1 MSIKVQYDL
10 TPLEK
15 KFGPGN
21 VMLARNAVANQVLMD
36 SEKYVPSSGVVASKN
51 KNKDKGHISK
61 STDSLRASGR
71 ASKGSVSWNTVYARA
86 QFFGTN
92 GIVTFRKYTT
102 PDTGSKW
109 TEKASNS
116 NMKKWEEVAKKG
128 LDIR

>member
-15 KFGPGN
+15 KFGAGN
-21 VMLARNAVANQVLMD
+21 VMLARTAVANQVLLD
-36 SEKYVPSSGVVASKN
+36 SEKYAS
-51 KNKDKGHISK
+51 D
-61 STDSLRASGR
+61 
-71 ASKGSVSWNTVYARA
+71 GSVSWNKVYARA

-92 GIVTFRKYTT
+92 GIVTFKKYTT
-102 PDTGSKW
+102 PETGSKW

-128 LDIR
+128 LGIR

>member
-1 MSIKVQYDL
+1 MSLKVQYDL

-21 VMLARNAVANQVLMD
+21 VMLARSAVANQVLMD
-36 SEKYVPSSGVVASKN
+36 SENYVPSDG
-51 KNKDKGHISK
+51 KDY
-61 STDSLRASGR
+61 LRGSGR
-71 ASKGSVSWNTVYARA
+71 ASKDSVSWNKVYARA

-92 GIVTFRKYTT
+92 GIVTFKKYTT

-116 NMKKWEEVAKKG
+116 NMKNWEEVAKTGVG
-128 LDIR
+128 LS